1 MSAMTAEPAEPAEPA
16 EFHLYLPQMR
26 MTPAALEARAL
37 AAEAAGFVGMAGMD
51 HLAPPRAEGQ
61 PMFEAITTA
70 TWLAARTERLVQGN
84 LVLCDAF
91 RHPVV
96 LARQAVTLDHFSGG
110 RFELGLGW
118 GSVGEEFVTYGIS
131 PANPA
136 ERVDRLRETLELL
149 ELLWS
154 GEQFDYRGRWF
165 TVTGGRQVPT
175 PLERI
180 PLVVGGTGPKTMRLV
195 ARHADW
201 WNVSVDKLQHLDG
214 AREAA
219 GDARVSTQ
227 VMVAFVPSEDR
238 RAEITEIA
246 RKRFNW
252 RNPPVVGSAGE
263 LVDHFAAA
271 RDGGVDRFYVWFTD
285 FASPETL
292 AAFGAGVIGQV

>member
-1 MSAMTAEPAEPAEPA
+1 MTT

-26 MTPAALEARAL
+26 MAPAALEARAL

-51 HLAPPRAEGQ
+51 HLAPPQAEGQ
-61 PMFEAITTA
+61 PMFEALTTA
-70 TWLAARTERLVQGN
+70 TWLAARTETLVQGN

-91 RHPVV
+91 RHPAV
-96 LARQAVTLDHFSGG
+96 LARQAVSLDHFSGG

-118 GSVGEEFVTYGIS
+118 GSVAEEFATYGITPS
-131 PANPA
+131 TPA

-154 GEQFDYRGRWF
+154 GETVDYEGTWYSVRA
-165 TVTGGRQVPT
+165 GRQLPT
-175 PLERI
+175 PLGRI
-180 PLVVGGTGPKTMRLV
+180 PIVIGGTGPKTMRLV

-201 WNVSVDKLQHLDG
+201 WNVSVDKLHHLDD
-214 AREAA
+214 ARAAA

-238 RAEITEIA
+238 REEITELA
-246 RKRFNW
+246 RRRFNW
-252 RNPPVVGSAGE
+252 RNPPVVGNAEE

-271 RDGGVDRFYVWFTD
+271 AATGIERVYVWFTD
-285 FASPETL
+285 FATPATL
-292 AAFGAGVIGQV
+292 TAFGAGVIGKV